1 MRVRHLLVALP
12 MVAALVGVAAV
23 PASAASIQ
31 GNAPVVAKTID
42 AAFARLPSNPPVKSV
57 KCPGKKVSPGATYQ
71 CTAVV
76 GGPKVPVSV
85 KVLDTVPVTV
95 QATPSAA
102 VVDVARAEGRLEGLY
117 YAKTGTAATAEC
129 PDPGGRAYLVVKPGT
144 TISCK
149 MIGSNGPLGTLN
161 ITFTD
166 VNEGWA
172 STGLPQ

>member
-1 MRVRHLLVALP
+1 MRIRHLLVGLV
-12 MVAALVGVAAV
+12 VATALVGSTAI

-31 GNAPVVAKTID
+31 ANAPVVTKTIN

-57 KCPGKKVSPGATYQ
+57 KCPSKKVSPGATYQ

-95 QATPSAA
+95 QVTPSAA

-129 PDPGGRAYLVVKPGT
+129 PDPGGKPYLVVKPGT